1 MKSYKYPLTTLL
13 AMAAISGSSSAAII
27 GIETFD
33 TNGAIAGQTG
43 GTGFN
48 YDNLNST
55 VTATTS
61 DWDNVTGAPSVSGG
75 VLNVSGSSAKREFN
89 GNIEGSAGADGPDT
103 ERNGGFRG
111 AGVVFFKYDMTRT
124 ASSSWSGLSSY
135 DFSGG
140 SAEKLFFGVSNGGTD
155 EVRLA
160 ISGGGAGFDTG
171 LFVADGSTNTFM
183 GVVDFD
189 NDLIGIWLNPD
200 GTDSWNG
207 SGGSADGTVAYTG
220 SNWSTAAR
228 LGGGNVASFDNLVIG
243 TDFSEVQ
250 AVPEPSSAALLGLG
264 GLALILRRRK

>member
-1 MKSYKYPLTTLL
+1 MKNYQHSLTALL
-13 AMAAISGSSSAAII
+13 AVAAISGSSSAAII

-55 VTATTS
+55 VTGTTS

-75 VLNVSGSSAKREFN
+75 VLNVNASSAKREFN
-89 GNIEGSAGADGPDT
+89 GNIEGAGGGDGPDT
-103 ERNGGFRG
+103 ERNGAFRG
-111 AGVVFFKYDMTRT
+111 SGAVFFKWDMTRSNT
-124 ASSSWSGLSSY
+124 SSWSGLSSY

-140 SAEKLFFGVSNGGTD
+140 TAEKLFFGVSNGGTD
-155 EVRLA
+155 EVRLE
-160 ISGGGAGFDTG
+160 ISGGGASTDTG

-200 GTDSWNG
+200 GADNWDG
-207 SGGSADGTVAYTG
+207 SGGTADGTVAYTG

-228 LGGGNVASFDNLVIG
+228 LGGGNDASFDNLIVG
-243 TDFSEVQ
+243 TTFAEVQ
-250 AVPEPSSAALLGLG
+250 SVPEPSSTALLGLG
-264 GLALILRRRK
+264 GIALLMRRRK